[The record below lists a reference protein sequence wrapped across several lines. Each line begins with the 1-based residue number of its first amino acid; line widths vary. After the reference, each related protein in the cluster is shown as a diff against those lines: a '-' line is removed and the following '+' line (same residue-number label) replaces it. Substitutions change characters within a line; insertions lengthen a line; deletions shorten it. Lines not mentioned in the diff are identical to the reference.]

1 MNNILTIFQKQIK
14 DTFKNKS
21 VLIQFLMFPIMAV
34 IIENSI
40 PLEDMAMPKHFFVK
54 MFSAMFVGMAPLVST
69 SAIIAEEKEQ
79 NTLRALIMSNI
90 TPFQYLLG
98 IGSYVLVLC
107 MLGSVVFAVCGGYS
121 GAGLVQFLLT
131 MAVGI
136 LISIL
141 FGSLI
146 GIISKNQMAAT
157 SLTVPLMMVFSFLP
171 MLAMFNESIAKVAK
185 FVYSEQVYRLI
196 HGIGDIAPTA
206 ETLIILATNAFLAF
220 TLFLIAYKKKSLE

>member
-34 IIENSI
+34 IMENAI

-146 GIISKNQMAAT
+146 GIISKNQMTAT

-206 ETLIILATNAFLAF
+206 ETLIILAANAFLAF

>member
-34 IIENSI
+34 IMENAI

-206 ETLIILATNAFLAF
+206 ETLIILAANAFLAF

>member
-34 IIENSI
+34 IMENAI